1 MRLNWANAGRLHRD
15 FSRGNEIIP
24 WFGVY
29 IYIYTHLRSD
39 KRGPSS
45 SARNS
50 HRHEAPC
57 VRAWNACPCT
67 EHGARNYFKCI
78 AISEQLLMTFLRR
91 WNRVLTT
98 DNASDSAYIQARIN

>member
-1 MRLNWANAGRLHRD
+1 MRPNWANAGRLHRD

-24 WFGVY
+24 WFGVH
-29 IYIYTHLRSD
+29 IHLRSD

-50 HRHEAPC
+50 HRHEGPS
-57 VRAWNACPCT
+57 VSEAWNACPYT
-67 EHGARNYFKCI
+67 AHGARNYFKCT

-98 DNASDSAYIQARIN
+98 DNASDSAYI